1 MEEEPVTNLNKKLVG
16 KLSKDH
22 RTYTSRKKN
31 CKTIIT
37 ANSDG
42 TLNVIHKFI
51 EFLKDESSFIK

>member
-31 CKTIIT
+31 CETIIT
-37 ANSDG
+37 ANCDG

>member
-31 CKTIIT
+31 CETIIT
-37 ANSDG
+37 ANCDG
-42 TLNVIHKFI
+42 K
-51 EFLKDESSFIK
+51 KA